1 MVNIEDIK
9 LEDIK
14 ANAPYEATHYKIQP
28 DNSVGYYRWKN
39 NEGWQSWIW
48 GWLGVNV
55 KESELKYLY
64 DIK

>member
-14 ANAPYEATHYKIQP
+14 ANAPYEATHYKIKP
-28 DNSVGYYRWKN
+28 DDSVGYYRWKN
-39 NEGWQSWIW
+39 NEGWQLWIW

-55 KESELKYLY
+55 KESELKHLY